1 MWCLKLASQN
11 WKMDEWD
18 VTLAGTVLGFFF
30 ADRSLGK
37 RNK

>member
-1 MWCLKLASQN
+1 
-11 WKMDEWD
+11 MDEWD
-18 VTLAGTVLGFFF
+18 VTLAGTVLGFFV